1 LTLVWDYRTGDV
13 INAETGEVVDRI
25 YVASPTDGVERKVE
39 LRERIHCSALTRF
52 RFRVTDPIALQ
63 LRKLGLNRGAASTP
77 ILRGNENKLYRA
89 YKLVIGYLSQIKVLS
104 RSDYD
109 LLEKVVRDAAE
120 ASKYCRVKEK
130 ELVVAATA
138 IVTAARVMGIHVD
151 AVKVSKDLGINPNE
165 VLHALRKLS
174 VKYRVSRYGLVISE
188 LRKVA
193 SALGEPSISYIA
205 EVLLSKLGT
214 LAKPVKSVAAG
225 LTYVAALLGGKE
237 GITQERIA
245 NAEGISTMTVR
256 QAYQYIVKRLGI
268 RIERTK
274 AFVIQRIYL
283 PSGICDELH
292 GMLANYVECR

>member
-1 LTLVWDYRTGDV
+1 MTLVWDYRTGDV

-39 LRERIHCSALTRF
+39 LRERVHCSALTRF
-52 RFRVTDPIALQ
+52 RFRVTDPTALQ

-89 YKLVIGYLSQIKVLS
+89 YKLVIAYLSQLKRLS
-104 RSDYD
+104 RNDYD
-109 LLEKVVRDAAE
+109 VIEGVVRDAAE

-130 ELVVAATA
+130 ELVVAAA
-138 IVTAARVMGIHVD
+138 SIVVSARVMGIHVD
-151 AVKVSKDLGINPNE
+151 AVKVSKDLGINPND

-174 VKYRVSRYGLVISE
+174 VKYRVSRYGLIVNE
-188 LRKVA
+188 VRKIA
-193 SALGEPSISYIA
+193 NTLGEPSLAYIA

-237 GITQERIA
+237 GITQDRVADI
-245 NAEGISTMTVR
+245 EGISTMTVR

-268 RIERTK
+268 KIVRTK
-274 AFVIQRIYL
+274 AFVIQRITVPREVCEGL
-283 PSGICDELH
+283 RGK
-292 GMLANYVECR
+292 LAKYVECR

>member
-1 LTLVWDYRTGDV
+1 MTLVWDYRTGDV
-13 INAETGEVVDRI
+13 INAETGEVIDRI
-25 YVASPTDGVERKVE
+25 YVASPTDGFERGDLE

-52 RFRVTDPIALQ
+52 RFRVTDPTALQ
-63 LRKLGLNRGAASTP
+63 LRKLGLGRSANNS
-77 ILRGNENKLYRA
+77 LLKGNENRLYRA
-89 YKLVIGYLSQIKVLS
+89 YKIVVGYLSQLKRLS
-104 RSDYD
+104 RNDYD
-109 LLEKVVRDAAE
+109 VIEGVVRDAAE

-130 ELVVAATA
+130 ELVIAAAA
-138 IVTAARVMGIHVD
+138 IVMAARLSGIHVD

-268 RIERTK
+268 RIERIK
-274 AFVIQRIYL
+274 AFVIQRITVPREVCEGL
-283 PSGICDELH
+283 RGK
-292 GMLANYVECR
+292 LAKYVECR